1 MKNLPPTRPLL
12 LPALAAVTL
21 LAAAGAQEAS
31 SHTSEASPRA
41 KSALRVLYVGDDPA
55 APKIM
60 FADSADERTKELHS
74 ERTPAFTRF
83 LGERFEH
90 VTVVFGDDYSVGLS
104 DAVDVTIFDTRPK
117 ALTESVRGTD
127 PDTGESTYKPATY
140 LPESF
145 DRPAITISA
154 NSPTIGEPLGLKLDW
169 L

>member
-1 MKNLPPTRPLL
+1 MTHPSLTLP
-12 LPALAAVTL
+12 V
-21 LAAAGAQEAS
+21 LAAATLLTAAAAQDTATAPQG
-31 SHTSEASPRA
+31 TSA
-41 KSALRVLYVGDDPA
+41 KSDLRVLYVGDNPE

-60 FADSADERTKELHS
+60 FADSADARTKELYS
-74 ERTPAFTRF
+74 ERTPAFAAF

-90 VTVVFGDDYSVGLS
+90 VTVVFGDDYTTELS

-117 ALTESVRGTD
+117 ALAEAVRGTD
-127 PDTGESTYKPATY
+127 PVTGESLYTPASY

-145 DRPAITISA
+145 DRPAITIAA